1 MKNKDICN
9 RFTLSSLTLFLDVV
23 TIRPVNSKPSPT
35 TSSPFS
41 TTLSALQPTLVTPQ
55 TPGIV
60 IVPNHPSM
68 SSSTQSISGSNIFQN
83 PTVVGN
89 FSPNSLP
96 NLVVAKPLVVGG
108 HVFKQEGK

>member
-1 MKNKDICN
+1 M
-9 RFTLSSLTLFLDVV
+9 
-23 TIRPVNSKPSPT
+23 NSKPSPT
-35 TSSPFS
+35 TASAFS
-41 TTLSALQPTLVTPQ
+41 NTFSALQPTLVTPQ

-68 SSSTQSISGSNIFQN
+68 PSSTQSIAGPNLFQN
-83 PTVVGN
+83 PTIVGN